1 MNQKSLNV
9 VWEQG
14 LITRQDREAL
24 NGHRS
29 FALWFTGLSGSG
41 KSTLAHA
48 VEKKLFEMGCRT
60 FVLDGDNVR
69 HGLSS
74 NLSFSED
81 DRKENIRRI
90 GEAAKLI
97 TEAGII
103 ALTAFISPFR
113 ADREMVRNLFLH
125 GEFVEIYCNAALEV
139 CESRDV
145 KGLYKKARAGE
156 IKNYTGIDSPYEA
169 PINPEM
175 SVATGSDALDLCVD
189 QILETL
195 KTKGLSL
202 LQNSTTSSGPNGLRT
217 FRCDFFSLPFMA

>member
-1 MNQKSLNV
+1 MNKKSTNV
-9 VWEQG
+9 VWEQS
-14 LITRQDREAL
+14 LITRQDREIL
-24 NGHRS
+24 NGHKS
-29 FALWFTGLSGSG
+29 FVLWFTGLSGSG

-48 VEKKLFEMGCRT
+48 VEQKLYEKGCRT

-74 NLSFSED
+74 NLGFSEE

-90 GEAAKLI
+90 GEAAKLMS
-97 TEAGII
+97 EAGII

-113 ADREMVRNLFLH
+113 ADREMVRNLFPH
-125 GEFVEIYCNAALEV
+125 GEFVEVYCNASLEV
-139 CESRDV
+139 CEGRDV

-175 SVATGSDALDLCVD
+175 SVATGSDELELCAEQV
-189 QILETL
+189 LETL
-195 KTKGLSL
+195 RSKGLVS
-202 LQNSTTSSGPNGLRT
+202 
-217 FRCDFFSLPFMA
+217 

>member
-1 MNQKSLNV
+1 MNQKSTNV
-9 VWEQG
+9 VWEQS
-14 LITRQDREAL
+14 LITRKDREAL
-24 NGHRS
+24 NRHRS
-29 FALWFTGLSGSG
+29 FVLWFTGLSGSG

-48 VEKKLFEMGCRT
+48 VEQKLHEKGCRT

-90 GEAAKLI
+90 GEAAKLM

-103 ALTAFISPFR
+103 TLTAFISPFR
-113 ADREMVRNLFLH
+113 VDRGMVRSLFPH
-125 GEFVEIYCNAALEV
+125 GEFIEVYCNASLEV

-156 IKNYTGIDSPYEA
+156 IKNYTGIDSPYET
-169 PINPEM
+169 PINPEI
-175 SVATGSDALDLCVD
+175 SVATGSKDLDPCVEQVLD
-189 QILETL
+189 HLIC
-195 KTKGLSL
+195 KGLI
-202 LQNSTTSSGPNGLRT
+202 SS
-217 FRCDFFSLPFMA
+217 